1 MTNAKEIKREIKQYL
16 ETNDN
21 WNTLPKLQDAAK
33 AVLREK
39 FITIQPYLK
48 KQEKHQIENLTFHLK
63 PLEKKNKKAVQSVE
77 GKK

>member
-1 MTNAKEIKREIKQYL
+1 MTNVKEIKREIKQYL

-39 FITIQPYLK
+39 FIMIDTYRK
-48 KQEKHQIENLTFHLK
+48 EK
-63 PLEKKNKKAVQSVE
+63 
-77 GKK
+77 GKS